1 MMVVSKVKFGMT
13 ARTWRHGP
21 MGMMAAR
28 WRMMSRE
35 GRLGE
40 TKMAEDDG
48 TLEPRT
54 KQLEQNLK
62 K

>member
-13 ARTWRHGP
+13 ARTWRHGA

-40 TKMAEDDG
+40 DKDG
-48 TLEPRT
+48 
-54 KQLEQNLK
+54 
-62 K
+62 